1 MKVFEKFY
9 VSEEFYDYLD
19 NTFITLILKKRN
31 ARELKDFRSISLLS
45 SIYKIISKVLIPRLN
60 LVMKDII
67 SWSQVLLLMVDKS
80 WIVCL

>member
-9 VSEEFYDYLD
+9 VSEEFYDHLD

-67 SWSQVLLLMVDKS
+67 S
-80 WIVCL
+80 